1 MIDFDFIEEK
11 LNYFFNDGIHRIV
24 VIPKDDSDDGD
35 GVSEDDKSSEK
46 HAWESSKNGFTTG
59 KNGSNLR

>member
-1 MIDFDFIEEK
+1 MIKEK

-24 VIPKDDSDDGD
+24 VIPKDDPDGD
-35 GVSEDDKSSEK
+35 SGVSEGDKSSEK

-59 KNGSNLR
+59 ENGSNLR